1 MVEKQIT
8 EIIFYTGW
16 EKVKLF
22 NIASLGISLGTVGLI
37 NIFAQPAT
45 AEDYVGNRGIQFKQ
59 DTTIEFEF
67 IASHGAYQSTFG
79 VIDLESCS
87 TTPEKAI
94 IFDSCQKTPLLSE
107 VKPSDNYESVYR
119 RSTYKDDL
127 NESIDFVGTPG
138 NAVPE
143 PMAEFTF
150 KAGKQYVFY
159 LESEFDNKF
168 AGIVYS
174 TDPINVRGYRQAL
187 FNEENRATGQ
197 LASRRNTDPITADI
211 NQFES
216 LINGG
221 ILLRF
226 DDTGSKLVTD
236 NQQDGDFDDF
246 VVGVGGY
253 EQCIYEQSE
262 SY

>member
-1 MVEKQIT
+1 M
-8 EIIFYTGW
+8 
-16 EKVKLF
+16 KLF
-22 NIASLGISLGTVGLI
+22 NIASLGISLGTVGLL
-37 NIFAQPAT
+37 NIFAQTAT
-45 AEDYVGNRGIQFKQ
+45 AEDYVGNRGIQFKE

-87 TTPEKAI
+87 TTPEQTI
-94 IFDSCQKTPLLSE
+94 IFDSCQKTPLISE
-107 VKPSDNYESVYR
+107 VKPSDNNESVYR

-127 NESIDFVGTPG
+127 QESMMSDFIGTPG

-143 PMAEFTF
+143 PIAEFTF
-150 KAGKQYVFY
+150 KAGKNYVFY

-174 TDPINVRGYRQAL
+174 VDVINPKGYRQAL
-187 FNEENRATGQ
+187 FNEENLPTGQ

-253 EQCIYEQSE
+253 ERCIYEQSE
-262 SY
+262 SC

>member
-1 MVEKQIT
+1 MVEKQVT

-22 NIASLGISLGTVGLI
+22 NIASLGISLGTLGLL

-45 AEDYVGNRGIQFKQ
+45 AQDYVGNRGIQFKE

-67 IASHGAYQSTFG
+67 IVSHGAYQSTFG

-87 TTPEKAI
+87 KTPDGAI
-94 IFDSCQKTPLLSE
+94 IFDSCQKTPLISE
-107 VKPSDNYESVYR
+107 VKPSDNYQNVYEP
-119 RSTYKDDL
+119 STYKDDVK
-127 NESIDFVGTPG
+127 ESLTYDFLGTPG

-150 KAGKQYVFY
+150 KAGKNYVFY

-174 TDPINVRGYRQAL
+174 TDPINQQGYRQAL
-187 FNEENRATGQ
+187 FNEENT
-197 LASRRNTDPITADI
+197 
-211 NQFES
+211 
-216 LINGG
+216 
-221 ILLRF
+221 
-226 DDTGSKLVTD
+226 
-236 NQQDGDFDDF
+236 
-246 VVGVGGY
+246 
-253 EQCIYEQSE
+253 
-262 SY
+262 